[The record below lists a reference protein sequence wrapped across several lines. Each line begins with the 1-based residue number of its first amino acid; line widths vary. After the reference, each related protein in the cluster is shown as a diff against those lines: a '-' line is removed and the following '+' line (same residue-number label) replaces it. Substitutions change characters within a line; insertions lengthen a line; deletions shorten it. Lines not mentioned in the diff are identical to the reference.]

1 MRKADL
7 VSCVI
12 STYKRKNETLERAA
26 FSIIRQTYPSLE
38 LIIVNDAPGIEID
51 LSNIEKEAKKYDRE
65 FYYIENSGSHGACN
79 TRNIGAQAARGD
91 YLAFL
96 DDDDEWLPNKIE
108 KQMEAFNCEDIGL
121 VWCQNYVVK
130 EGNKARHLAKNL
142 PCTNESQYK
151 GLLEGNYIGS
161 TSFPLMRKKA
171 FLEAGMFDSEI
182 QSSQDCDLWIRI
194 VKNYRAVYIP
204 EPLVNYYVSIESISK
219 DTKKR
224 IAGYDY
230 LLKKYEKEYSENP
243 ETHVKRL
250 NSIVGTFIF
259 YGEYSSARQYL
270 RMIIELYGINSVNCF
285 FLCRRFIVGIRK
297 RVMGY

>member
-1 MRKADL
+1 
-7 VSCVI
+7 
-12 STYKRKNETLERAA
+12 
-26 FSIIRQTYPSLE
+26 
-38 LIIVNDAPGIEID
+38 
-51 LSNIEKEAKKYDRE
+51 
-65 FYYIENSGSHGACN
+65 
-79 TRNIGAQAARGD
+79 
-91 YLAFL
+91 
-96 DDDDEWLPNKIE
+96 
-108 KQMEAFNCEDIGL
+108 
-121 VWCQNYVVK
+121 
-130 EGNKARHLAKNL
+130 
-142 PCTNESQYK
+142 
-151 GLLEGNYIGS
+151 
-161 TSFPLMRKKA
+161 MRKKA

-259 YGEYSSARQYL
+259 YARNVESVSDFNKYAYGYNSPAFEYGFVQKSLCGYVEEEVLNEMMNFQIKTTFDEDSMLFSKNVYDPQTLTARIYELTRYL
-270 RMIIELYGINSVNCF
+270 D
-285 FLCRRFIVGIRK
+285 LCK
-297 RVMGY
+297 EEK